1 MKHLKQTFLKRKDS
15 ETDGGP
21 IPNEEATSTEQ
32 ECWWMYVKPVFE
44 ALLAQTNEEFIAE
57 NVRIHEKKLNSSIL
71 EITMEELLNYWC
83 ICLSFGLNRQ
93 PSKTVY
99 WANPDNSDGILGNDF
114 VQSTMGRRKFGL
126 INRFLS
132 IDEATLKKETNESSK
147 KHWNLGQWNSADDD
161 LDKWKGMGQKIKIQK
176 KEAKTGLLCWKIVD
190 QNKYV
195 WHIFYTQDFEW
206 EAGDGEDKISMLYLK
221 ELEASL
227 PPGYFIIVA
236 DAGTLSSLEAA
247 NFLFSKDR
255 LFLLSCAGNRPSAL
269 WSYLQ
274 RNLDPFQ

>member
-1 MKHLKQTFLKRKDS
+1 MRQLKSLDEAL
-15 ETDGGP
+15 ETDLLKKEGFRDGVSDVRLVLSQRNSGGP

-132 IDEATLKKETNESSK
+132 IDCT
-147 KHWNLGQWNSADDD
+147 
-161 LDKWKGMGQKIKIQK
+161 
-176 KEAKTGLLCWKIVD
+176 
-190 QNKYV
+190 
-195 WHIFYTQDFEW
+195 
-206 EAGDGEDKISMLYLK
+206 
-221 ELEASL
+221 
-227 PPGYFIIVA
+227 
-236 DAGTLSSLEAA
+236 
-247 NFLFSKDR
+247 
-255 LFLLSCAGNRPSAL
+255 
-269 WSYLQ
+269 
-274 RNLDPFQ
+274 